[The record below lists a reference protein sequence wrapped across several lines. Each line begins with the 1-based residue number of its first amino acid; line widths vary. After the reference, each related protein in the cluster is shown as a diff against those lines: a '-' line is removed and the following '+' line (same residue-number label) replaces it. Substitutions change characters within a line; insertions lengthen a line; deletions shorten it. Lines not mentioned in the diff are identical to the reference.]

1 MTTGSTRQTILVLR
15 FSALGDVALT
25 VPVIKAFLATN
36 KDVSIVMASDKN
48 CVGLFSGI
56 DRLAFE
62 GFDLKGEFKGFA
74 GIFRIFNLLRKKYAF
89 SMVADLHGVIR
100 THVLRFLFEAG
111 RRKTEVINKGR
122 IEKYALVRKENKIF
136 RPLPHATER
145 YADVFRRLG
154 FKISLP
160 QVGDIAIGQDKAPV
174 PETEQTT
181 PKQTNLA
188 VDSVVK
194 IGFAPFAKHAAKMYS
209 IDKFKEIVQYFDRPP
224 YQLYFFGGKGAE
236 RLLLADWEGYF
247 SRAVPMASSSSL
259 ADELKIMQEMQAMVT
274 MDSANMHLASLVD
287 VPVVSLWGP
296 THPYAGF
303 YGFSQD
309 PLNAVQVNLSCRPCS
324 VFGNTTCWRG
334 DHACMEQITPA
345 MVEEKLLKLV
355 EGQNLSEE
363 KNLQ

>member
-25 VPVIKAFLATN
+25 VPVIKALLAAN
-36 KDVSIVMASDKN
+36 MDLSIVMASDKH
-48 CVGLFSGI
+48 CAGLFSGI
-56 DRLAFE
+56 DRLTFE
-62 GFDLKGEFKGFA
+62 GFDLKGEFKGFV
-74 GIFRIFNLLRKKYAF
+74 GIFRIFTLLRKKYAF
-89 SMVADLHGVIR
+89 SLVADLHGVIR
-100 THVLRFLFEAG
+100 THLLRFLFEAG

-160 QVGDIAIGQDKAPV
+160 QVGDIAGGQDKALV

-181 PKQTNLA
+181 SKQTTLA
-188 VDSVVK
+188 DESVIK

-209 IDKFKEIVQYFDRPP
+209 LDKFKEIVQYFDRPP
-224 YQLYFFGGKGAE
+224 YELYFFGGKGAE
-236 RLLLADWEGYF
+236 RLLLADWEGHF
-247 SRAVPMASSSSL
+247 SRAVPMAQNSSI
-259 ADELKIMQEMQAMVT
+259 ADELEIMREMKAMVT
-274 MDSANMHLASLVD
+274 MDSANMHLASLAD
-287 VPVVSLWGP
+287 VPVISLWGP

-303 YGFSQD
+303 YGFSQN
-309 PLNAVQVNLSCRPCS
+309 PMNAVQVNLSCRPCS

-345 MVEEKLLKLV
+345 MVEEKLLKLA
-355 EGQNLSEE
+355 EG
-363 KNLQ
+363 